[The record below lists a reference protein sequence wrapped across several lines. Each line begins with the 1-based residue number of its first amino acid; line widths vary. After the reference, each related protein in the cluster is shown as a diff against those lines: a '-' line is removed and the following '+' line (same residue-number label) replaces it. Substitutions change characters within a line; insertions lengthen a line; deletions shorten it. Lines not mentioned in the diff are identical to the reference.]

1 MSGAPPRGELAAA
14 PTGRLMRLPRIF
26 RTTPFR
32 LTLLFLALFASAASA
47 FLAYIYV
54 ATAGEATRRTDQDI
68 RREMASLVAAYD
80 RAGVN
85 AVNQSLIERAA
96 SERPFLYLL
105 MGSDR
110 KRISGSIEES
120 PIESFG
126 GAATW
131 TTFSV
136 TDQDPQG
143 RTVKHPARG
152 LQEKLHGGEV
162 LFVGA
167 DVGEDEAYVVKI
179 VRALWGA
186 GALVVI
192 LGLAGG
198 VLVSRNVSRSMAA
211 LTDVVEAV
219 RNGDFSAR
227 ADVSGAR
234 DEFDE
239 LALGLNEMLDRL
251 ERSMAAHRHAGDAIA
266 HDLRS
271 PLTRLRARLEAASL
285 DVDAGKGN
293 PTQALAQA
301 LEDTDGVLKTFGAV
315 LSIARLQAAGAAPDP
330 ELFDPA
336 ELAAD
341 IAELYAPL
349 CEDKGLDFDAEYA
362 RGLQV
367 RGNREFLAQAL
378 ANILDN
384 AVKYTPSGGAIMLRV
399 RRRSSG
405 EIEYSVT
412 DTGPGVPDG
421 DRGRVIERFVR
432 LENSRSQPGAGL
444 GLSLVGAVAEAHG
457 GRLELDEGPGKVGE
471 LGPGLR
477 VALIL
482 PRPASPGG

>member
-1 MSGAPPRGELAAA
+1 
-14 PTGRLMRLPRIF
+14 MRLPRIF

-32 LTLLFLALFASAASA
+32 LTVLFLALFSSASMGL
-47 FLAYIYV
+47 LAYIYV
-54 ATAGEATRRTDQDI
+54 ATAGEATRRTDQEI
-68 RREMASLVAAYD
+68 TREMYSLVAAYD
-80 RAGVN
+80 RAGVD

-105 MGSDR
+105 MDQNR

-120 PIESFG
+120 PVEKFT
-126 GAATW
+126 GAPARTS
-131 TTFSV
+131 FSV
-136 TDQDPQG
+136 TDVDAQG

-152 LQEKLHGGEV
+152 FQEQLSGGQI

-167 DVGEDEAYVVKI
+167 DISEDEAYVVQV

-186 GALVVI
+186 GALVI
-192 LGLAGG
+192 LLGLAGG
-198 VLVSRNVSRSMAA
+198 VLMSRNVSRSMVG
-211 LTDVVEAV
+211 LTEVVDAV
-219 RNGDFSAR
+219 RNGDLGAR
-227 ADVSGAR
+227 ARVRGTR

-239 LALGLNEMLDRL
+239 LSAGVNEMLDRL
-251 ERSMAAHRHAGDAIA
+251 ERSMAGHKHAGDAIA

-285 DVDAGKGN
+285 DVEAGKGD

-315 LSIARLQAAGAAPDP
+315 LSIARLQAAGTAPDP
-330 ELFDPA
+330 VLFDAA

-341 IAELYAPL
+341 IAELYEPL
-349 CEDKGLDFDAEYA
+349 CEDKEIDFSSELTKD
-362 RGLQV
+362 LMV

-384 AVKYTPSGGAIMLRV
+384 AVKYTPSGGAIMLRA

-405 EIEYSVT
+405 EVEYSVT
-412 DTGPGVPDG
+412 DTGPGVPED
-421 DRGRVIERFVR
+421 DRDRVIERFVR

-444 GLSLVGAVAEAHG
+444 GLSLVSAVAEAHG
-457 GRLELDEGPGKVGE
+457 GRLELAEGPGKVGE
-471 LGPGLR
+471 MGPGLR
-477 VALIL
+477 VALVL
-482 PRPASPGG
+482 PRPF

>member
-1 MSGAPPRGELAAA
+1 
-14 PTGRLMRLPRIF
+14 MRLPRIF

-54 ATAGEATRRTDQDI
+54 ATAGEATRRTDQEI
-68 RREMASLVAAYD
+68 TREMQSLVAAYD
-80 RAGVN
+80 RAGID

-105 MGSDR
+105 MNSAHR
-110 KRISGSIEES
+110 RISGSIEES
-120 PIESFG
+120 PVEKFTG
-126 GAATW
+126 PPTW

-136 TDQDPQG
+136 TDVDSQG

-152 LQEKLHGGEV
+152 LQEQLAGGQI

-167 DVGEDEAYVVKI
+167 DVGEDEAYVDKI
-179 VRALWGA
+179 IHALQGA
-186 GALVVI
+186 GALVIV

-198 VLVSRNVSRSMAA
+198 VLVSRNVSRSMAG
-211 LTDVVEAV
+211 LTEVVDAV
-219 RNGDFSAR
+219 RNGDLAAR
-227 ADVSGAR
+227 AQVRGTR

-251 ERSMAAHRHAGDAIA
+251 ERSMAGHKHAGDAIA

-271 PLTRLRARLEAASL
+271 PLTRLRARLETAYM
-285 DVDAGKGN
+285 DVEAGKGD
-293 PTQALAQA
+293 PTKALAQA

-315 LSIARLQAAGAAPDP
+315 LSIARLQAAGVAPDP
-330 ELFDPA
+330 QLFDPA

-341 IAELYAPL
+341 ISELYEPL
-349 CEDKGLDFDAEYA
+349 CEDKGIDFDAEFSKDI
-362 RGLQV
+362 QV

-384 AVKYTPSGGAIMLRV
+384 AVKYTPAGGAIMLRV

-405 EIEYSVT
+405 EVEYSVT
-412 DTGPGVPDG
+412 DTGPGVPDE
-421 DRGRVIERFVR
+421 DRERVVQRFVR
-432 LENSRSQPGAGL
+432 LENSRNQPGAGL
-444 GLSLVGAVAEAHG
+444 GLSLVVAVAEAHG

-471 LGPGLR
+471 MGPGLR

-482 PRPASPGG
+482 PRAA

>member
-1 MSGAPPRGELAAA
+1 
-14 PTGRLMRLPRIF
+14 MRLPRIF

-32 LTLLFLALFASAASA
+32 LTVLFLALFASAAMA

-54 ATAGEATRRTDQDI
+54 ATAGEATRRTDQEI
-68 RREMASLVAAYD
+68 TREMRSLVAAYD
-80 RAGVN
+80 RAGVD

-105 MGSDR
+105 MTKDY

-120 PIESFG
+120 PVEKFAG
-126 GAATW
+126 PPTW
-131 TTFSV
+131 TSFSV
-136 TDQDPQG
+136 TDTNAQG
-143 RTVKHPARG
+143 HQVKHPARG
-152 LQEKLHGGEV
+152 LQEKLKGGEI

-167 DVGEDEAYVVKI
+167 DVGEDQAYVDKI
-179 VRALWGA
+179 IRALQGA

-192 LGLAGG
+192 LGLSGG
-198 VLVSRNVSRSMAA
+198 VLMSRNVSRSMAG
-211 LTDVVEAV
+211 LTEVVEAV
-219 RNGDFSAR
+219 RNGDLAAR
-227 ADVSGAR
+227 AHVRGTR

-251 ERSMAAHRHAGDAIA
+251 ERSMAGHKHAGDAIA

-271 PLTRLRARLEAASL
+271 PLTRLRARLETASM
-285 DVDAGKGN
+285 DVDAGKGD
-293 PTQALAQA
+293 PTKALAQA

-315 LSIARLQAAGAAPDP
+315 LSIARLQAAGVAPDP
-330 ELFDPA
+330 QLFDPA

-341 IAELYAPL
+341 ISELYEPL
-349 CEDKGLDFDAEYA
+349 CEDKGIDFAAEFSKD
-362 RGLQV
+362 LQV

-384 AVKYTPSGGAIMLRV
+384 AVKYTPTGGAIMLRV

-421 DRGRVIERFVR
+421 DRARVVERFVR
-432 LENSRSQPGAGL
+432 LENSRNQPGAGL
-444 GLSLVGAVAEAHG
+444 GLSLVVAVAEAHG

-471 LGPGLR
+471 MGPGLR

-482 PRPASPGG
+482 PRAA